1 MSTVLAPEIML
12 NKPKRKRKWIYGGA
26 AVLIVLGAGTVFA
39 AARANHGSTIPS
51 SDIYPVGYDTVTQQ
65 IGVSGTIQ
73 SPHQMNLSFT
83 GSGGVIKSVNVQV
96 GQRVHAGQVLAAL
109 DDSSARTQLIQA
121 QAAEVQAEGNL
132 AQAQAKLVQAR
143 EGPTSAAIAV
153 ARSTVSK
160 AQVALAGAKQ
170 QYTDQLA
177 LYNDQSSNQQQLL
190 SQQATVNEQAAAL
203 QTARVNLQKAQLQ
216 TQQSLNGGTPED
228 ITALQASVTA
238 AQASLTTVQAQSQ
251 LSQQNLAILGK
262 ELQTAQTNLATDETT
277 YGNPPP
283 NALPNKIIQD
293 QTAVDSAQMQYNS
306 GLSAVD
312 QNQTSLANAQASVA
326 NAQKTLAD
334 AQPTAGTNLGQQANL
349 AVQIAQ
355 ASLSQTQAQYN
366 AAVSNLAVTRILV
379 NDHTQAR
386 QSLDNARNA
395 VTQNEVSLQSA
406 NASLAQTVQPPDP
419 ATIDAARAAV
429 QTAQASVTSAQAALE
444 TAQIS
449 EKNTVLRAPVNGI
462 ITQSNNALGDV
473 VSQGQAVFVLDGTGS
488 SDLQMS
494 LQVSESNV
502 GQVKVGDPVAV
513 TVSAYP
519 NQTFTGAVTQIY
531 PTPQVVNNVTEYTVL
546 ASVHNQ
552 GGELRL
558 GMTTNV
564 EMQVAAAKH
573 VLTVPPIAL
582 QQKGT
587 IEGVYVLGTRPAGS
601 FRTGGFGGRGNG
613 AGGSTSRQGRQGNG
627 TGAGGSGR
635 GTGGGFG
642 AAGSGG
648 TVGSRLSG
656 SSGSGGGF
664 AGLRNQLP
672 KGVYFQPVQI
682 GLFGT
687 QAVQITSGLHA
698 GEQIVLVLP
707 GQTSVT
713 SGTTTPGAQSGRG
726 GGGGG
731 GLFGGL
737 FRAGGRG

>member
-1 MSTVLAPEIML
+1 MNTVLAPEIMV

-39 AARANHGSTIPS
+39 AARANHSSTIPS

-73 SPHQMNLSFT
+73 SPNQMNLSFT

-96 GQRVHAGQVLAAL
+96 GQRVHTGQVLAAL

-132 AQAQAKLVQAR
+132 AQAQAKLVQAQ
-143 EGPTSAAIAV
+143 EGPTRAAIAV

-228 ITALQASVTA
+228 ITALQASLTA
-238 AQASLTTVQAQSQ
+238 AQASLTTLQAQNQ
-251 LSQQNLAILGK
+251 LSQQNLAILGR
-262 ELQTAQTNLATDETT
+262 ELQTAQTNLTTDETT

-293 QTAVDSAQMQYNS
+293 QAAVDSAQMQYNS

-326 NAQKTLAD
+326 NAQKALAD

-627 TGAGGSGR
+627 TGAGSSGR
-635 GTGGGFG
+635 GTGGGFS

-672 KGVYFQPVQI
+672 NGVYFQPVQI

-726 GGGGG
+726 GGGG
-731 GLFGGL
+731 LFGGL